1 MMSDPSLEIQNL
13 RKTIEALSRQIVT
26 AQTEQEQVL
35 SEFSGMN
42 NELVN
47 LQRKLTKSNSE
58 LKQARMEAE
67 QANQAKSMFL
77 AMVSHEI
84 RTPMNGM
91 LGLTEIL
98 LAEGLTEAQRE
109 SVQWIQESG
118 ELLLNM
124 VNNLLDLSKI
134 EAGEMK
140 LQETSLSLQDILK
153 QVTALLEVQAA
164 QKGNVITTELEQGV
178 ETRLIG
184 DAARLTQVLLNLLG
198 NANKFTADGQLQI
211 KIRLLENGDQQQRL
225 RIEVSDTG
233 IGISE
238 ANQAILFQPY
248 IQTVEGQTSPHGG
261 TGLGLWI
268 SKLFV
273 EMMGGQIGCISVEQE
288 GATFWIELELR
299 KAGNP
304 ELQSTHAT
312 KGNVPAGL
320 AGCDKIT
327 SMLPILVVED
337 QLVNRKVIGEQL
349 RRLGLEELDFAVS
362 GEEAVE
368 FARNGHYGCILMDL
382 HLPKLD
388 GYAATAR
395 IRAHEQ
401 QSQGERVPII
411 ALSGSSGGAERSK
424 GASAGIDDFLQKP
437 CSIQLLREKL
447 QHWIPQAAPDAAI
460 IDEEVIR
467 DIMALD
473 EDGSTELLASLLD
486 IYKSDTPS
494 KLQRLIG
501 LLGQDEYDPCV
512 YNQIVEAAHELKSGS
527 LSLGIKRMSI
537 MFADIEQA
545 ARDRRLSPVKPVI
558 SKLEPTYHMTCAALE
573 AFL

>member
-13 RKTIEALSRQIVT
+13 RKTIEELSRQIVT
-26 AQTEQEQVL
+26 AQMEQEQVL

-42 NELVN
+42 NELVD

-67 QANQAKSMFL
+67 QANQAKSTFL

-91 LGLTEIL
+91 LGLTELL
-98 LAEGLTEAQRE
+98 LAEELPEAQRK

-118 ELLLNM
+118 ELLLSM

-140 LQETSLSLQDILK
+140 LQETTLNLQDIMK
-153 QVTALLEVQAA
+153 QVTALLEVQAT

-184 DAARLTQVLLNLLG
+184 DSARLMQVLLNLLG
-198 NANKFTADGQLQI
+198 NANKFTADGHLQI
-211 KIRLLENGDQQQRL
+211 KVRVLKNGDQQQRL

-248 IQTVEGQTSPHGG
+248 IQTIEGQTSPHGG

-273 EMMGGQIGCISVEQE
+273 EMMGGQIGCISAEQE
-288 GATFWIELELR
+288 GATFWIELDLR
-299 KAGNP
+299 KASNP
-304 ELQSTHAT
+304 ELQLTHET
-312 KGNVPAGL
+312 KASAPAEL
-320 AGCDKIT
+320 AECDKID

-368 FARNGHYGCILMDL
+368 YARNRHYGCILMDL

-388 GYAATAR
+388 GYAATAC

-424 GASAGIDDFLQKP
+424 GTSAGIDDFLQKP
-437 CSIQLLREKL
+437 ASIHLLREKL
-447 QHWIPQAAPDAAI
+447 QHWIPQTAPEAAI
-460 IDEEVIR
+460 IDDEVIR

-486 IYKSDTPS
+486 IYKSDTPG
-494 KLQRLIG
+494 KLQRLID

-545 ARDRRLSPVKPVI
+545 ARDRRLSPIKPVI

>member
-1 MMSDPSLEIQNL
+1 MSDPSLEIQNL
-13 RKTIEALSRQIVT
+13 RKIIEDLSRQIVT
-26 AQTEQEQVL
+26 AQTEQERVL

-67 QANQAKSMFL
+67 RANQAKSTFL

-91 LGLTEIL
+91 LGLTEVL
-98 LAEGLTEAQRE
+98 LAEELPAAQRE
-109 SVQWIQESG
+109 SIQWIQESG
-118 ELLLNM
+118 KLLLDM

-140 LQETSLSLQDILK
+140 LQATSINLQDMMK

-164 QKGNVITTELEQGV
+164 QKGNVISTELEQGV

-198 NANKFTADGQLQI
+198 NANKFTVAGQLQI
-211 KIRLLENGDQQQRL
+211 KIRLLENSDEQQRL
-225 RIEVSDTG
+225 RFEVSDTG

-238 ANQAILFQPY
+238 ADQSILFQPY
-248 IQTVEGQTSPHGG
+248 TQTVEGQTSPHGG

-288 GATFWIELELR
+288 GATFWIELVLR
-299 KAGNP
+299 KASDP
-304 ELQSTHAT
+304 ELHPTHAT
-312 KGNVPAGL
+312 KAGAPAEL
-320 AGCDKIT
+320 TECDKMDT
-327 SMLPILVVED
+327 MLPILVVED

-349 RRLGLEELDFAVS
+349 RRLGLKELDFAVS

-368 FARNGHYGCILMDL
+368 YARSRHYGCILMDL

-388 GYAATAR
+388 GYAAAAH

-401 QSQGERVPII
+401 QSQSERIPII
-411 ALSGSSGGAERSK
+411 ALSGSSGEEERSK

-437 CSIQLLREKL
+437 ASIHLLREKL
-447 QHWIPQAAPDAAI
+447 QHWLPQAAPEEAL

-473 EDGSTELLASLLD
+473 EDGSTELLASLLE
-486 IYKSDTPS
+486 IYKGDTPY

-501 LLGQDEYDPCV
+501 LLEQEEFDPCV
-512 YNQIVEAAHELKSGS
+512 YNQILEAAHELKSGS

-545 ARDRRLSPVKPVI
+545 ARDRKLSTVKPVI
-558 SKLEPTYHMTCAALE
+558 SKLEPTYHMTCTALE

>member
-58 LKQARMEAE
+58 LKQARIEAE

-320 AGCDKIT
+320 AECDKIT

-368 FARNGHYGCILMDL
+368 YARNGHYGCILMDL

-447 QHWIPQAAPDAAI
+447 QHWIPQATPDAAI